1 MRSVSRISVAAFAA
15 AVFAAPAA
23 AQPLPPAQQVL
34 DRYAEAIGGR
44 EKALSFQS
52 RRLVYQV
59 TSGGMQIEMEAIQRR
74 PNLGVVV
81 MRTGMGEIRS
91 GYDGQT
97 GWMITP
103 MGPQLMEGAQA
114 DEVRIR
120 SAFDADV
127 LFNVFDTLET
137 TERAEY
143 AGKACWKVRM
153 VTATGV
159 EATRCFDVQTG
170 LLVAL
175 ETTQNGMPVTAIHDE
190 YREFDGLKYPSRFTS
205 SAMGQEAVTTLV
217 SVDHSDIP
225 ESEFALPEAVRGLR
239 QP

>member
-1 MRSVSRISVAAFAA
+1 MRSLSRISFAA
-15 AVFAAPAA
+15 LAVALFAAPAA
-23 AQPLPPAQQVL
+23 AQTLPPAQQVL
-34 DRYAEAIGGR
+34 ARYAQAIGGR
-44 EKALSFQS
+44 EKVLSVQS

-59 TSGGMQIEMEAIQRR
+59 TSGGMQIDMEAIQRR

-91 GYDGQT
+91 GFDGQT

-103 MGPQLMEGAQA
+103 MGPQIMEGAQL

-120 SAFDADV
+120 SGFDADV
-127 LFNVFDTLET
+127 LFNVYETVET

-153 VTATGV
+153 VSATGV
-159 EATRCFDVQTG
+159 EATRCFDVETG

-175 ETTQNGMPVTAIHDE
+175 ETTQNGMPVTAIYQE
-190 YREFDGLKYPSRFTS
+190 YRDFDGLKYPSRFTS
-205 SAMGQEAVTTLV
+205 TAMGQEAVTTLV

-225 ESEFALPEAVRGLR
+225 ESEFALPEAVRALR